1 MMMQSMLSK
10 SLRCAGPRRCLSSV
24 VAADPKMQIMQ
35 GLLAMKETV
44 AAKDDASLLAAST
57 AIRVIDKA
65 NPQAALEGFEEYLRT
80 QVKAVG
86 VSGYKRN
93 PKYWQNGTYYE
104 FMQKDLA
111 REDMWPFMLSGL

>member
-1 MMMQSMLSK
+1 
-10 SLRCAGPRRCLSSV
+10 V